1 MTMSSV
7 LTIAGLAYLAHR
19 YPVYQ
24 DPVYTHVPTPG
35 IEKFQEVLETIIENN
50 VNEEAV
56 SDMDMLI
63 KVAIKAVFEHIG
75 DKHGGYYDQ
84 EQTKLLLDSRHP
96 KGYSGVGM
104 GIYLFKKGDEVIGVR
119 ITEIFNGSYLDDKGL
134 KPGDVVTHVNGV
146 KYETIGEYV
155 AKIKGKKGTT
165 VRLRVRRGHEELGE
179 FVIER
184 VRSKQQTV
192 YAKEL
197 ECFLILR
204 ITKFENDTSGAVEI
218 ATGDQVNQMCENGFR
233 GVVLD
238 LRNNPGGLLT
248 SAINISEKWTERGTL
263 IVRVQPKEGSTEL
276 FPGDPEEIKCKEG
289 DGKGFC
295 YYAKTPMFFQGEP
308 LVILVNGRS
317 ASASEIVTGS
327 LSENYQESTWVMGQK
342 TFGKGSVQSF
352 FILSDGSRVKTTTAW
367 YYPAG
372 DVVING
378 VGVEPELPMDAPEI
392 EGDDE
397 GIRAINYH
405 LIRAKMDPTHDLE
418 LAEAIR
424 FLKMLEKDGHS
435 LNWEPVNADG
445 NYKCYLNKP
454 CEKLPSLN

>member
-1 MTMSSV
+1 MVLSSAMT
-7 LTIAGLAYLAHR
+7 LAGLAYVAHK
-19 YPVYQ
+19 YP
-24 DPVYTHVPTPG
+24 PPRTPNTS
-35 IEKFQEVLETIIENN
+35 IDKFQEVLETIIANN
-50 VNEEAV
+50 MNEEAV

-75 DKHGGYYDQ
+75 DKHGGYYD
-84 EQTKLLLDSRHP
+84 EKATKRLIDSRNP

-104 GIYLFKKGDEVIGVR
+104 GIHLFKRGDEVIG
-119 ITEIFNGSYLDDKGL
+119 IQINEIFDGSRVDDEGL
-134 KPGDVVTHVNGV
+134 KPGDIVTHVDGV
-146 KYETIGEYV
+146 KYETADEY
-155 AKIKGKKGTT
+155 ASKIKGKKGTT
-165 VRLRVRRGHEELGE
+165 VKLRIQRGHEELGE

-184 VRSKQQTV
+184 VRTKQQTV

-204 ITKFENDTSGAVEI
+204 ITQFKNDTSGAVDI
-218 ATGDQVNQMCENGFR
+218 GVGNQVNQMCEDGFR

-248 SAINISEKWTERGTL
+248 SAINISEKWTDRGTL
-263 IVRVQPKEGSTEL
+263 IVRVQPREGSTEI

-295 YYAKTPMFFQGEP
+295 YYAKTPMLFQGEP
-308 LVILVNGRS
+308 LVILVNNRS

-327 LSENYQESTWVMGQK
+327 LYENNRESTWVMGKK
-342 TFGKGSVQSF
+342 TVGKGSVQSF
-352 FILSDGSRVKTTTAW
+352 FVLSDKTRVKTTTAH

-372 DVVING
+372 DVVIDG

-392 EGDDE
+392 EGDDA
-397 GIRAINYH
+397 GTRAVNYH
-405 LIRAKMDPTHDLE
+405 LIRARMDPTYDLE

-424 FLKMLEKDGHS
+424 FLKMLEEDGHS
-435 LNWEPVNADG
+435 LNWEPVNQDDK
-445 NYKCYLNKP
+445 YKCYLNRP
-454 CEKLPSLN
+454 CEKLPSSD